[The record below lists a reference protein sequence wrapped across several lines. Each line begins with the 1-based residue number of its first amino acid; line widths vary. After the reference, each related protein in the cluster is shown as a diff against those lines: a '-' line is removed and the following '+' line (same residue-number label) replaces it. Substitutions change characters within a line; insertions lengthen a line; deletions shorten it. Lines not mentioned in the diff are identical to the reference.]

1 VKKYQWAVF
10 LWVISNISGQNLIDI
25 RTQTKDVDF
34 SGAASTIPAK
44 TGTALPAVCNAGSIF
59 FNVSSPPGQNLYSCE
74 PANTWTLI
82 GSSAVNGTISMAA
95 SGQFAFYAGS
105 GNTVVGHSLSASDIP
120 ALNYQLPL
128 VFTGNGA
135 KTASSSGSLVA
146 NDCAQWDA
154 SGNIIDS
161 GLPCAAIA
169 TGTQGQFGFYSTS
182 GNTLTP
188 HTLTA
193 TDIPAL
199 NYQAPLRFTG
209 NGAETLT
216 ASAAGVANNCAKWD
230 ANGNVVDAGSPCGTG
245 SGSGSSLSTP
255 SATTVSNIPQYGNST
270 GTALSAG
277 LGLVTTLGSPGL
289 DTNIAS
295 EKAIRTAIAA
305 ATATSGQLPAP
316 SVAGY
321 LITNGTSTS
330 WGDLV
335 TGPTGALCAGTGC
348 SGGTA
353 GIIDIN
359 TAVLPTKTGQNTMT
373 GVNKFSQLQ
382 VAVSTVSALLPCNSA
397 TEGQMAGVTDAASPS
412 YLATVVGGGTVH
424 VPVYCNGTNWV
435 AH

>member
-1 VKKYQWAVF
+1 MKKYQLASI
-10 LWVISNISGQNLIDI
+10 LWLISNINGQNLLDL

-34 SGAASTIPAK
+34 SAAASTIPAK
-44 TGTALPAVCNAGSIF
+44 TGTALPGVCNAGSIF
-59 FNVSSPPGQNLYSCE
+59 FNLSNPPGQNLYSCE

-82 GSSAVNGTISMAA
+82 GSSVVNGTISMANG
-95 SGQFAFYAGS
+95 GQFAFYAGS
-105 GNTVVGHSLSASDIP
+105 GNTVVGHTLTAADIP

-128 VFTGNGA
+128 VFTGNGSKA
-135 KTASSSGSLVA
+135 ASSNGSLVA
-146 NDCAQWDA
+146 NDCAQWDVN
-154 SGNIIDS
+154 GNIIDAGS
-161 GLPCAAIA
+161 PCATVGA
-169 TGTQGQFGFYSTS
+169 GTQGQFGFYSTN
-182 GNTLTP
+182 GNALTP

-193 TDIPAL
+193 GDIPAL
-199 NYQAPLRFTG
+199 NYQTPLSFTG
-209 NGAETLT
+209 SGTKTLT
-216 ASAAGVANNCAKWD
+216 ATSVGVANNCAKWD
-230 ANGNVVDAGSPCGTG
+230 AFGNVTDAGSPCGTG
-245 SGSGSSLSTP
+245 SGSGSSISLP
-255 SATTVSNIPQYGNST
+255 SATTVSNIPQYSNTT

-305 ATATSGQLPAP
+305 ATAASGQVPVP

-321 LITNGTSTS
+321 LVSNGTSTS
-330 WGDLV
+330 WGDLI
-335 TGPTGALCAGTGC
+335 TGPSGALCAGTGC

-359 TAVLPTKTGQNTMT
+359 TSVVPTKAGQNVMT
-373 GVNKFSQLQ
+373 GVNRFSQLQ
-382 VAVSTVSALLPCNSA
+382 VAVSTVSALLPCSSA

-412 YLATVVGGGTVH
+412 YLATVVGGGSVH